1 MFKVVDNFLEK
12 EYFNEIQKTMLGGNF
27 PWYHSYGITKE
38 ENKKDN
44 FYFVH
49 NFYRDFSPS
58 SNYFNLLKFFLDKI
72 ECKSIIG
79 IKGNTYFKTNKKEIH
94 ASHIDYPFKHKGCLL
109 YINDNNGLTYFGKK
123 SVKPKANRVVFFDP
137 GKDHASSSCTDK
149 NRRININ
156 FNYF

>member
-38 ENKKDN
+38 ETKKDN

-72 ECKSIIG
+72 ECKSIIEKKYTLLILTILLS
-79 IKGNTYFKTNKKEIH
+79 IKVVY
-94 ASHIDYPFKHKGCLL
+94 
-109 YINDNNGLTYFGKK
+109 YI
-123 SVKPKANRVVFFDP
+123 
-137 GKDHASSSCTDK
+137 
-149 NRRININ
+149 
-156 FNYF
+156 